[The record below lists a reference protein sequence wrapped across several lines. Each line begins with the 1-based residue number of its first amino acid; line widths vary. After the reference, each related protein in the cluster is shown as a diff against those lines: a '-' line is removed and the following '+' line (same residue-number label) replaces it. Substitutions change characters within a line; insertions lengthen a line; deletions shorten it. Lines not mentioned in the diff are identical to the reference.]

1 MKNRSR
7 RLRKKL
13 HVGEF
18 TEIGIDF
25 SFKHNDE
32 NDFDYLYDK
41 IMDSLDC
48 FNRLCGTN
56 IILGCGTFCNN
67 YITGIFDTKLI
78 NNGEIATIQHLEQL
92 LVNVLFSFK
101 EPYDI
106 GYNFID
112 VWNGTDKDFYANTI
126 NLKDYCIKLS
136 INWKNL

>member
-41 IMDSLDC
+41 IMDSLDR
-48 FNRLCGTN
+48 FNKLCGTN
-56 IILGCGTFCNN
+56 IILGCGTFRSN

-92 LVNVLFSFK
+92 L
-101 EPYDI
+101 I
-106 GYNFID
+106 NFC
-112 VWNGTDKDFYANTI
+112 K
-126 NLKDYCIKLS
+126 
-136 INWKNL
+136 